1 MKEKVSFYN
10 FMLGIILRREQAQQY
25 HKTST
30 PVNYRRALESFMK
43 FRNGKDISIKKIDS
57 ELMIEYESWLK
68 MKGVCKNTSSF
79 YMRILR
85 AVYNSAVDKGFTN
98 DNKPFKKVYTGVA
111 KTVKRAVDLDTI
123 RKIKELDLSNKPKME
138 FARDMFMFSFYTRG
152 MALVDMA
159 NLKKSDLKNGI
170 LTYSRRKTGGR
181 LSVKWESP
189 MAEIADR
196 YTVSGSEYLLPLTG
210 KSGDYKGKQLAVND
224 GLHGIGEML
233 GLPAPLTLYTARH
246 SWASIAYQKSI
257 PISIISAG
265 MGHKTEEIT
274 RVYLSTLDTSA
285 VDEANNLII
294 NDL

>member
-1 MKEKVSFYN
+1 MERMSFYN
-10 FMLGIILRREQAQQY
+10 FMYGTILRMEHIQQM
-25 HKTST
+25 HRTST
-30 PVNYRRALESFMK
+30 VKNYRRALDSFMK
-43 FRNGKDISIKKIDS
+43 FRNGRDIIIGKMDS
-57 ELMIEYESWLK
+57 DLMVEYEAWLK
-68 MKGVCKNTSSF
+68 MKGVCKNTISF

-85 AVYNSAVDKGFTN
+85 AVYNRAVDKKLTK
-98 DNKPFKKVYTGVA
+98 DNKPFKNVYTGIA
-111 KTVKRAVDLDTI
+111 KTVKRAVNLDTI
-123 RKIKELDLSNKPKME
+123 RKIKELDLSDNPKME

-152 MALVDMA
+152 MAFVDMA

-233 GLPAPLTLYTARH
+233 GLPSPLTLYTARH

-257 PISIISAG
+257 PISTISAG
-265 MGHKTEEIT
+265 MGHKTEEVT
-274 RVYLSTLDTSA
+274 RVYLATLDTSA
-285 VDEANNLII
+285 VDKANSSII